1 MESIANFFRR
11 MFDGIINRL
20 SSQIRYKITDVA
32 NSKIRETVEKPFNQ
46 RANNHQQTTN
56 SQERNTKY

>member
-46 RANNHQQTTN
+46 RAKNHQQNTN